1 MARAVANELGTR
13 LPPSHGARPAPC
25 ACAVPPHQSRP
36 ASGRRCLASGSHRVA
51 RARERKVWG
60 IRLVG
65 VPGAFAKVARETQRD
80 GVVSGLVAAGVS
92 AWNRCYPSID
102 RAATNPDTT
111 HVANSHI
118 LRTGAY

>member
-1 MARAVANELGTR
+1 MPPHGYSGRKELGTR
-13 LPPSHGARPAPC
+13 LPPLARPAPC
-25 ACAVPPHQSRP
+25 AVSPHQSRP
-36 ASGRRCLASGSHRVA
+36 ASGQRCLASGSHRLA
-51 RARERKVWG
+51 RVRERKVSS

-92 AWNRCYPSID
+92 AGHRCFPSID
-102 RAATNPDTT
+102 RAATNPDTI

-118 LRTGAY
+118 WSTGAY